1 MSGELFL
8 EIVKQTTEGELTLA
22 GLIDQTNRLESAGR
36 PDLAEQAYKTWI
48 ALNQGNPHLFV
59 ALFNCAALQANTG
72 ALDQAQASLAKA
84 LDINPDFWPAYINLG
99 NVFEKAGA
107 LDRAVGLWNTLV
119 DRLSNTNGLTVAYKS
134 TALRQISRVLL
145 DHQQTNGAMATLRQ
159 CLEINPGQRDVVE
172 QLVALRLS
180 QCEWPIIEPSETIS
194 RKLLMEGIHPLSMAA
209 FTDDP
214 LLQLA
219 TAARTIK
226 EQAKNVRPNPA
237 VDRRHAPIDLS
248 SRKLRVGYISSDLRE
263 HAVGYLMAEFFE
275 RHHRA
280 DIEPFVYYCGI
291 AKDDR
296 IKQRV
301 KDAIPNWFDIRNLDD
316 ASAAQ
321 LIASHSIDIL
331 VDVNGHTRDSR
342 TNVFALRPAPIQ
354 VNWLGYPGT
363 MGSPFHHYLIADAH
377 IVPPEAEIY
386 YSEKI
391 LRLPCYQPNDR
402 KRLVSDAPQ
411 IRAAHGLPDDAFV
424 FCCFNGSQKINRFTF
439 DRWIAILQQVPNGVL
454 WLLTGTETSNEKL
467 AAYAEQRGIARER
480 LVFAVKMPSADH
492 LARYALADL
501 FLDTVPYGAH
511 TTASDA
517 LWAGVPVLTL
527 SGRSF
532 ASRVC
537 GSLVRAAGLPET
549 LVCDT
554 PDGYISRAIALAHA
568 PQEVA
573 ALKAMLAEARSTC
586 ALFDVD
592 SLIDHLDGLYRAMV
606 DDHNAGRLPQPNLA
620 NLDVYFDIG
629 AEADHE
635 ATEFLTLHD
644 YDGWY
649 RRRLS
654 EKHWARPMAPDNR
667 LWTAADVLYA
677 ENEFR
682 QLTKRIA

>member
-1 MSGELFL
+1 MSGEIFL
-8 EIVKQTTEGELTLA
+8 QIVKQTTDGALPIA
-22 GLIDQTNRLESAGR
+22 GLIDQANLLESGGR
-36 PDLAEQAYKTWI
+36 SDLAEQAYKTWI
-48 ALNQGNPHLFV
+48 ALNPNHPHLFV
-59 ALFNCAALQANTG
+59 ALFNCAALQANIG
-72 ALDQAQASLAKA
+72 ALDGAQASLGKA
-84 LDINPDFWPAYINLG
+84 LEINPDFWPAYINLG

-107 LDRAVGLWNTLV
+107 LDRAVALWNTLV
-119 DRLSNTNGLTVAYKS
+119 DRLANTNGLTVAYKA

-145 DHQQTNGAMATLRQ
+145 DHQQTSGATATLRQ
-159 CLEINPGQRDVVE
+159 CLEINPGQRDVAE
-172 QLVALRLS
+172 QLIALRLS

-194 RKLLMEGIHPLSMAA
+194 RKVLMEGIHPLSMAA

-226 EQAKNVRPNPA
+226 EQSKSVRPNPA

-248 SRKLRVGYISSDLRE
+248 DRKLRVGYVSSDLRE
-263 HAVGYLMAEFFE
+263 HAVGFLMAEFFE

-280 DIEPFVYYCGI
+280 QIEPFVYYCGI

-316 ASAAQ
+316 AAAAQ
-321 LIASHSIDIL
+321 LIASHGIDIL

-342 TNVFALRPAPIQ
+342 TNVFAQRPAPIQ
-354 VNWLGYPGT
+354 VNWLGFPGT
-363 MGSPFHHYLIADAH
+363 MGSPYHHYLIADPH
-377 IVPPEAEIY
+377 IVPPEAEIF

-391 LRLPCYQPNDR
+391 VRLPCYQPNDR
-402 KRLVSDAPQ
+402 KRLVSAEPQ
-411 IRAAHGLPDDAFV
+411 TRAAHGLPDDAFV

-439 DRWIAILQQVPNGVL
+439 ERWLSVLQAVPNGVL

-467 AAYAEQRGIARER
+467 ASYAEARGIARER
-480 LVFAVKMPSADH
+480 LVFAGKMPSADH

-517 LWAGVPVLTL
+517 LWMGVPVLTL
-527 SGRSF
+527 TGRSF

-549 LVCDT
+549 LVCET
-554 PDGYISRAIALAHA
+554 PDAYISRAIALANA
-568 PQEVA
+568 PHEIE
-573 ALKAMLAEARSTC
+573 ALKAQLAAARESC

-592 SLIDHLDGLYRAMV
+592 SLIDHLDTLFRGMV
-606 DDHNAGRLPQPNLA
+606 EEYQAGRLPQPNLA
-620 NLDVYFDIG
+620 NLDIYFDVG
-629 AEADHE
+629 AEANHE
-635 ATEFLTLHD
+635 ATEFLTLDD
-644 YDGWY
+644 YEGWY
-649 RRRLS
+649 RRRLC
-654 EKHWARPMAPDNR
+654 ERHWSRPIAPDNR

-677 ENEFR
+677 DNEFR
-682 QLTKRIA
+682 QLTKQIA